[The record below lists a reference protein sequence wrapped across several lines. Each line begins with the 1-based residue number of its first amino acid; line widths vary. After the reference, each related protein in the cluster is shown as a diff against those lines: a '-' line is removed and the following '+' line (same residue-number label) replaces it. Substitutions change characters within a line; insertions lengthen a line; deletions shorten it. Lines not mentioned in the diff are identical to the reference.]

1 MPDRPVLHLLVPACQ
16 TPEAYGPRMADAL
29 RAAGWTV
36 TTQALPGGY
45 PRVDESAILAAD
57 IAVSRLP
64 DGALVLVDG
73 LALPGTAGA
82 LAMDSRRLRLVAL
95 VERVLWR
102 DPGFSADEAAALRNL
117 EQGALA
123 LMRGIAVPAAEV
135 AAEAGALGLAADR
148 IVTAPADAEGAGRLA
163 ALFGS

>member
-1 MPDRPVLHLLVPACQ
+1 MPDRPVLHFLVPACQ
-16 TPEAYGPRMADAL
+16 APEAYGPRMADTM

-36 TTQALPGGY
+36 TAQALPGDY

-73 LALPGTAGA
+73 LALPGAAGA
-82 LAMDSRRLRLVAL
+82 LAMDSRRLRLVAA
-95 VERVLWR
+95 VDRVLWR
-102 DPGFSADEAAALRNL
+102 EPGLAADGAAALRNL

-123 LMRGIAVPAAEV
+123 LMRGIAVPSAEV
-135 AAEAGALGLAADR
+135 AVEAGALGLPVER
-148 IVTAPADAEGAGRLA
+148 IVTAPADAGGAVRLA